1 MGTIGTR
8 IKEIRISNN
17 LKQVD
22 FGKLFF
28 VSGAYISMVESGKEI
43 PSDLLIN
50 SIALKFNVSFEWL
63 KTGLGTRNIFKTSIR
78 KRTPDIE
85 GFENEET
92 SECVSILLQL
102 LNAPTTKE
110 NSEVYYRNNIK
121 SILKILKSFFNR
133 NDIEECEVEE
143 IEAIT
148 CFIEK
153 KIYDALEAFENEDLN
168 EK

>member
-1 MGTIGTR
+1 MNTIGTR
-8 IKEIRISNN
+8 IKEIRISNKM
-17 LKQVD
+17 KQVD

-43 PSDLLIN
+43 PSDLFVN

-63 KTGLGTRNIFKTSIR
+63 KTGFGAKNTFKSSIR
-78 KRTPDIE
+78 KKASDIE
-85 GFENEET
+85 GFGNDE
-92 SECVSILLQL
+92 SDECVNILIQL
-102 LNAPTTKE
+102 LNGPDTKD
-110 NSEVYYRNNIK
+110 NSEIYYRNCIK

-133 NDIEECEVEE
+133 NDIEECEEEE
-143 IEAIT
+143 IEAII

-168 EK
+168 EE